1 MSEQS
6 NCLIVKID
14 QKDFNALE
22 VLESHSTKIERLPK
36 CMETVQYDIDT
47 YDQAALGFKCH
58 KVFVSQTELG
68 TFVFAVIDYRNPNAT
83 AALTKNTL
91 FTVEIKIKYLM
102 KIKTKSGGT
111 KSEWQ
116 KYKLTELYEHA
127 SLVDLIKCQLE
138 DGSLASVGL
147 LCIPIEPCW
156 TISSQNPFPKLKQP
170 LKVGV
175 AIKSRYESNEE
186 IKDPVHQNTD
196 GNRPS
201 DAQETEAWNPST
213 LTSGVWQFHKKGDQE
228 NYLLMCVAHGDCHP
242 QTMTSATPIKVKLIL
257 RMIAKYSSHLVPPY
271 HTSISIEP
279 WYVKKENGFVHGLL
293 AIPLPISTEKEARF
307 FEVVTKDPGSL
318 RLEIITLERES

>member
-6 NCLIVKID
+6 NCLTVKLD

-22 VLESHSTKIERLPK
+22 VLKSHSTKVERLPK
-36 CMETVQYDIDT
+36 CMETVQYSIDA
-47 YDQAALGFKCH
+47 YDQSALGFKCH
-58 KVFVSQTELG
+58 EVFVSQTELG
-68 TFVFAVIDYRNPNAT
+68 TFVFAVIDYRNPNPTAT
-83 AALTKNTL
+83 ITKNTL

-102 KIKTKSGGT
+102 KIKTKSGGM

-116 KYKLTELYEHA
+116 KYKLTELYENA
-127 SLVDLIKCQLE
+127 SPVDFVRCQFQ
-138 DGSLASVGL
+138 DGSLACVGL

-186 IKDPVHQNTD
+186 IKGPVYQNTD
-196 GNRPS
+196 NNRPS
-201 DAQETEAWNPST
+201 DSEQTEAWNSSS
-213 LTSGVWQFHKKGDQE
+213 LTSGLWQFHKKGDQE
-228 NYLLMCVAHGDCHP
+228 NYLLMVVTHGDCHP
-242 QTMTSATPIKVKLIL
+242 QPLTSTTPIKVKLIL
-257 RMIAKYSSHLVPPY
+257 RYIAKYTSRLVPPY
-271 HTSISIEP
+271 RTSISIEP

-293 AIPLPISTEKEARF
+293 AIPLPVSTEKEARF

-318 RLEIITLERES
+318 QLEIITLEREY